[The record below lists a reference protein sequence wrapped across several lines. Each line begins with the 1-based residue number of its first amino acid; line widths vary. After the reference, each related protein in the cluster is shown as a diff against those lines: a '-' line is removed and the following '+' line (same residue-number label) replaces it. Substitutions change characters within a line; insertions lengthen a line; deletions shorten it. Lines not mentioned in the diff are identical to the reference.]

1 MIVVI
6 QRSLKASVDIQ
17 GETKATIENGIV
29 ILLGIVKG
37 DKKDDIDYII
47 EKLIT
52 MRIFDDSEGKMNLS
66 LEEVG
71 GSVLVVSQFTLC
83 ADISNGR
90 RPSFS
95 NAKSFEKSKKLYNTF
110 ILSLRNYGI
119 EVESGEFGS
128 FMNVKIINN
137 GPATFILDSKED

>member
-1 MIVVI
+1 MIAVI
-6 QRSLKASVDIQ
+6 QRSLKASVEIA
-17 GETKATIENGIV
+17 GITKAEIDNGLV
-29 ILLGIVKG
+29 ILLGIVNG
-37 DKKDDIDYII
+37 DKIDDIDYLVG
-47 EKLIT
+47 KLIT
-52 MRIFDDSEGKMNLS
+52 IRIFDDSEGKMNLS
-66 LEEVG
+66 LGEIG

-95 NAKSFEKSKKLYNTF
+95 NAESFEKSKKLYDTF
-110 ILSLRNYGI
+110 ILSLKNYGV

>member
-6 QRSLKASVDIQ
+6 QRSLKASVEIQ

-110 ILSLRNYGI
+110 ILSLRNYEI